1 MRQPASPRILGGCD
15 SYTAGRR
22 TCSLRPE
29 SGLVLGAGHRSF
41 WDGSGPTDA
50 LCLTRGWFPQEVVPQ
65 RAFGRTEGAGL
76 SEGVMMEADFGVTW
90 VSQGRWPAPDNGKEM
105 KLSEPLEGTGH
116 SNDTHFGHLASKTVK
131 RKKKCAFS

>member
-1 MRQPASPRILGGCD
+1 MTATQQAGGHAACVQSQGSSWGQISAPSGIEVVQP
-15 SYTAGRR
+15 
-22 TCSLRPE
+22 
-29 SGLVLGAGHRSF
+29 
-41 WDGSGPTDA
+41 DA

-131 RKKKCAFS
+131 RKKKNVLFLKPLSLW